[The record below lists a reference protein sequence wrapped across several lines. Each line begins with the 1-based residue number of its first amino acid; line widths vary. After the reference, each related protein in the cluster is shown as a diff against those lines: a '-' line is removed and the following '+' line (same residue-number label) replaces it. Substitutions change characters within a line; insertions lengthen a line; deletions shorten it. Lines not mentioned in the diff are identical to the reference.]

1 MKLTRKVESEGGVK
15 KEKGRKKRWAMSRSN
30 NEEVYYWVDGEKWH
44 EISLSLGRKQAKH
57 KRSKAIGKP
66 PSAWGVGD
74 T

>member
-1 MKLTRKVESEGGVK
+1 
-15 KEKGRKKRWAMSRSN
+15 MSRSN
-30 NEEVYYWVDGEKWH
+30 NEEVYYWVDGGKWH